1 MFRFLPWKLIVR
13 RAARAYGLADPALWL
28 ARIRSFAQPSEVSE
42 PIELLRAGVL
52 FHARGIVNTKA
63 IQHNLDWIW
72 PYWVVRQFD
81 PNDVSF
87 IPRAFSFSHV
97 NLTHRN
103 WTAVGLPELSIYSII
118 DPRGL
123 VTPLQDGW
131 SIDCWMI
138 DEGGQTLIPSRL
150 NDESVQQQWVIDDGL
165 AVDTRSECPGMSL
178 RQRVRVVLEQTQ
190 PVLEITVTAQ
200 CTAAAAG
207 QRGGRLAISVR
218 PYNPEGVQFID
229 AIEVNDA
236 GDGWLINDNV
246 KVEMNRRP
254 DQFLVSDYSHGD
266 VFSLLSGTD
275 DRSGFNHDQ
284 RRVDCRVGMATAVA
298 VLRFETETS
307 LQIRVPLQKELE
319 AIGNHASFD
328 PQVTWPMARGLVAK
342 LRIPDQRMQFLYD
355 ASVQTLILL
364 SADEV
369 VPGPYTY
376 RRFWFRDAC
385 VMMNSLL
392 SIGMVERCRRTI
404 ESFPARQLRDGYFR
418 SQDGEWDSNGQVLWI
433 LDRYEQLSGNRLSER
448 LLASIPK
455 AVRWTHLKRVM
466 DDTDPLHVGLL
477 PAGFSAEHL
486 GPNDHYYWDDFWA
499 EAGLRG
505 AANVYD
511 RHGRRSEAADA
522 RAKADDLRRA
532 IDRSIQR
539 IPVWRSLRG
548 IPASPHRRIDAGAIG
563 SLVADYPLQL
573 FPPAAAPVMATV
585 ETLLRRCFHKGGFFQ
600 DMIHSG
606 VNAYLTLDIAQTL
619 LRAGDQRF
627 RDLVETV
634 AKLASPT
641 GQWPEA
647 IHPQSG
653 GGCMGDGQHG
663 WAAAEWVM
671 MLRNQFVREEGD
683 SLVIGSGLA
692 REWFESDEELFF
704 GPTLTPWGPITVRI
718 GRPRLQPTLELE
730 AQWRGERPRLEIA
743 IPGFRKQSDV
753 DLSQPLRLER
763 ERPDATHPHT
773 SSTEPWDTQAQTDRR

>member
-1 MFRFLPWKLIVR
+1 MLRYFPWKLIVQ
-13 RAARAYGLADPALWL
+13 RAARAYGMADPSIWL
-28 ARIRSFAQPSEVSE
+28 GRIRSFSQPSEVSE
-42 PIELLRAGVL
+42 PIELLRAGAL
-52 FHARGIVNTKA
+52 FHARGLVNTKA
-63 IQHNLDWIW
+63 IQHNLDWVW

-103 WTAVGLPELSIYSII
+103 WTALGLPALSIYPIV

-123 VTPLQDGW
+123 VTPLLDGW
-131 SIDCWMI
+131 SIDFWVIDSHGQALTPSRLPDSSVKQELRI
-138 DEGGQTLIPSRL
+138 DEGLAIATKSRQFEL
-150 NDESVQQQWVIDDGL
+150 
-165 AVDTRSECPGMSL
+165 SL
-178 RQRVRVVLEQTQ
+178 DQLSTVVLERDQ
-190 PVLEITVTAQ
+190 PSVKIDVTAT
-200 CTAAAAG
+200 CNG
-207 QRGGRLAISVR
+207 QGTLVVAIR

-229 AIEVNDA
+229 SIEANES
-236 GDGWLINDNV
+236 GDGWVVNDNHEV
-246 KVEMNRRP
+246 HFSRSA

-266 VFSLLSGTD
+266 VYSVAIGTD
-275 DRSGFNHDQ
+275 DRPGFRHDQ
-284 RRVDCRVGMATAVA
+284 RRVECKVGMATAA
-298 VLRFETETS
+298 ALFHFDEETS
-307 LQIRVPLQKELE
+307 LCIRVPLQKELVR
-319 AIGNHASFD
+319 IGNSKSFD
-328 PQVTWPMARGLVAK
+328 RNATWSVVREQVAK
-342 LRIPDQRMQFLYD
+342 LQVPDPHKQFLYD
-355 ASVQTLILL
+355 AAVQTLVLL

-385 VMMNSLL
+385 IMMNTLL
-392 SIGMVERCRRTI
+392 SIGLVERCRKTM
-404 ESFPARQLRDGYFR
+404 EHFPARQTRDGYFR

-433 LDRYEQLSGNRLSER
+433 FDRYEQLAGDNLSDK
-448 LLASIPK
+448 LLGTITK
-455 AVRWTHLKRVM
+455 AVKWTHEKRVM
-466 DDTDPLHVGLL
+466 DDADPLHAGLL

-505 AANVYD
+505 AANVLE
-511 RHGRRSEAADA
+511 RHGRSGSVLDT

-532 IDRSIQR
+532 IDRSIKR
-539 IPVWRSLRG
+539 IPNWRSLGG

-573 FPPAAAPVMATV
+573 FPPGESQIMSTTEA
-585 ETLLRRCFHKGGFFQ
+585 LLRRFFVHGGFFQ

-619 LRAGDQRF
+619 LRAGDERF
-627 RDLVETV
+627 RDLVESV

-671 MLRNQFVREEGD
+671 MLRNMFVREEGD
-683 SLVIGSGLA
+683 RLIFGSGLLV
-692 REWFESDEELFF
+692 EWFESDDELLF
-704 GPTLTPWGPITVRI
+704 GPTLTPWGQVTARI
-718 GRPRLQPTLELE
+718 KNPRTAPALHVE
-730 AQWRGERPRLEIA
+730 AKWRRKCPAVEVA
-743 IPGFRKQSDV
+743 VPGFVRMSDV
-753 DLSQPLRLER
+753 DLSQPLVLQRKR
-763 ERPDATHPHT
+763 DDAG
-773 SSTEPWDTQAQTDRR
+773 